1 MDCNHARR
9 LLDFARPGVSELDA
23 ADLIALETH
32 LAECSAC
39 ATAYRAER
47 RSDERLAA
55 AMQAVPISGTGSSR
69 LMAKLAAARRA
80 WWHTRVL
87 SVAALLLGLT
97 LAADIAFST
106 FGRPTLDP
114 VTITQAAYEQTGQG
128 RTLDEART
136 IVDQWLRGID
146 RTLSAPAEWNYKL
159 VAFLERSDLQGL
171 SSVPTF
177 VMISGSATAR
187 VYVVRANAY
196 RNVDALEQPVE
207 AGGCS
212 VGLRRYAD
220 LPGWLFVVITT
231 GGSLDLFLRPSAP
244 LQPA

>member
-97 LAADIAFST
+97 LA
-106 FGRPTLDP
+106 
-114 VTITQAAYEQTGQG
+114 
-128 RTLDEART
+128 
-136 IVDQWLRGID
+136 
-146 RTLSAPAEWNYKL
+146 
-159 VAFLERSDLQGL
+159 
-171 SSVPTF
+171 
-177 VMISGSATAR
+177 
-187 VYVVRANAY
+187 
-196 RNVDALEQPVE
+196 
-207 AGGCS
+207 
-212 VGLRRYAD
+212 
-220 LPGWLFVVITT
+220 
-231 GGSLDLFLRPSAP
+231 
-244 LQPA
+244 

>member
-32 LAECSAC
+32 LAECSEC
-39 ATAYRAER
+39 ATTYRDAR
-47 RSDERLAA
+47 RGDERLAA
-55 AMQAVPISGTGSSR
+55 AMQAVPMSRDGPLR

-80 WWHTRVL
+80 WWRTRVL
-87 SVAALLLGLT
+87 FAAALLLGLT
-97 LAADIAFST
+97 VASTLAFNT

-114 VTITQAAYEQTGQG
+114 VSITQVAYEQTGQG

-146 RTLSAPAEWNYKL
+146 RRLSAPLEWNYKL

-196 RNVDALEQPVE
+196 RNVDAIEQPVE

-212 VGLRRYAD
+212 VGIRRYAD
-220 LPGWLFVVITT
+220 LPGWIFIIVTS
-231 GGSLDLFLRPSAP
+231 GGSLDLFLRPTAP